1 MSDLLAR
8 LQSDLNIARKARD
21 KSATLVLGTILADI
35 KNRKIELRREPV
47 HEDVLDVLR
56 KSIKRRRESI
66 EMFEAG
72 KRGDLADKER
82 AEAALLEQYLPA
94 AASDDE
100 VRSAVQAAIANGAAD
115 IGAVMKAMASFRA
128 RADGSRINALAR
140 EELGKRG

>member
-1 MSDLLAR
+1 VSDLLAR
-8 LQSDLNIARKARD
+8 LQSDLNVARKARD
-21 KSATLVLGTILADI
+21 RSATLVLGTILADI

-47 HEDVLDVLR
+47 DEDVFDVLR

-72 KRGDLADKER
+72 KRVDLADKER
-82 AEAALLEQYLPA
+82 VEASLLEQYLPA

-100 VRSAVQAAIANGAAD
+100 VRSAVQAAIADGAAN
-115 IGAVMKAMASFRA
+115 IGAVMKAMAPFRA

>member
-1 MSDLLAR
+1 MSAILAR
-8 LQSDLNIARKARD
+8 LQSDLNVARKARD

-35 KNRKIELRREPV
+35 KNRKIELRREPLD
-47 HEDVLDVLR
+47 EDVLDVLR

-72 KRGDLADKER
+72 KRDDLAAKER
-82 AEAALLEQYLPA
+82 AEAALLEQYMPA

-100 VRSAVQAAIANGAAD
+100 VRSAVQAAIAEGATN
-115 IGAVMKAMASFRA
+115 IGAVMKAMASFKA